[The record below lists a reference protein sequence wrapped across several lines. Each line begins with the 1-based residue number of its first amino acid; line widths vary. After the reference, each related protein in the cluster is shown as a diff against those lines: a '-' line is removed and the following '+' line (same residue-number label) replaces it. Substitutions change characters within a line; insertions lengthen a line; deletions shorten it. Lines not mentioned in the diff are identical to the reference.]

1 MKEEQAAKQA
11 AKKAAATAEADAKGA
26 ATKTAAT
33 AEAKAKSTAKA
44 VSTKSGAAAAT
55 TAKSAATTA
64 ATADGKMLDKG
75 GKSIVALMA
84 ALMAAIFAFQLN
96 ASMLSPALTT
106 MAKELNTTDDQI
118 GLTQTV
124 FFTACAVFSLFLPRL
139 GDLIGRKKVLIG
151 MLALTAIGCVIS
163 ALAVNVPMLMV
174 GRVIQGVAGPVVPM
188 TLIMLHERVREDAK
202 YAKLMAILTSING
215 GIGGVDAILGGW
227 LAGTFGFRSVF
238 WVMVAVAVLAVI
250 LVFFFTEESTASET
264 PKMDWAGVVLLAA
277 AFLAAYLA
285 INEIQKLGEAN
296 WWLVA
301 GEIVLAAVLFVAFW
315 NVEKRQKAPMVTTT
329 YLKQR
334 RTWGLLLTTLLT
346 MIGVFA
352 IMNGIVPALAQ
363 DTNAGAGISTN
374 VVSFATLTPY
384 ALIGLAFG
392 PIAGILASK
401 FGYRAVLR
409 VGLLVSIV
417 AMLFGIF
424 VCHAP
429 SIWALV
435 VLSLALGIS
444 YAGTANIMLNGLGI
458 VLSPEDNPGYL
469 PGLNAGA
476 FNLGAGLSYA
486 VLYAVQKAFTASSG
500 ATAGYSAA
508 MIGGIVL
515 LVLAFAAS
523 MLIPKPESAAK

>member
-1 MKEEQAAKQA
+1 MTE
-11 AKKAAATAEADAKGA
+11 
-26 ATKTAAT
+26 TKN
-33 AEAKAKSTAKA
+33 
-44 VSTKSGAAAAT
+44 
-55 TAKSAATTA
+55 
-64 ATADGKMLDKG
+64 GKMLDEG

-106 MAKELNTTDDQI
+106 MRVELNTTDAQI

-124 FFTACAVFSLFLPRL
+124 FFTSCAVFSLFLPRL
-139 GDLIGRKKVLIG
+139 GDLIGRKKVLLGI
-151 MLALTAIGCVIS
+151 LVLTAAGCVVS
-163 ALAVNVPMLMV
+163 ALAVNVPMLMI
-174 GRVIQGVAGPVVPM
+174 GRVIQGVAGPIVPM
-188 TLIMLHERVREDAK
+188 TLIMLHAKVTEDKK
-202 YAKLMAILTSING
+202 YAKLMAILTSVNG

-238 WVMVAVAVLAVI
+238 WVMVGVAVLAIV
-250 LVFFFTEESTASET
+250 LVFVYAEESTASET
-264 PKMDWAGVVLLAA
+264 PKMDWAGVVSLAA

-285 INEIQKLGEAN
+285 INEIQKLGSAN
-296 WWLVA
+296 WALVA
-301 GEIVLAAVLFVAFW
+301 GEIVVAAVLFVVFW
-315 NVEKRQKAPMVTTT
+315 NVEKRQKAPMVTTH

-346 MIGVFA
+346 MTGVFA

-363 DTNAGAGISTN
+363 DAEVGAGMSAS

-392 PIAGILASK
+392 PVAG
-401 FGYRAVLR
+401 V
-409 VGLLVSIV
+409 
-417 AMLFGIF
+417 LFGIF
-424 VCHAP
+424 VCNVP

-435 VLSLALGIS
+435 VMSLALGVS

-469 PGLNAGA
+469 PGLNSGA

-486 VLYAVQKAFTASSG
+486 VLYAAQNAFTASGG
-500 ATAGYSAA
+500 ATSGYIAA
-508 MIGGIVL
+508 MVGGVVL
-515 LVLAFAAS
+515 LGLAFCAS
-523 MLIPKPESAAK
+523 LLIPKPGEQK